1 MLKKMYK
8 EYRLKDITTK
18 IGSGATPKGGHESYQ
33 EEGIPLI
40 RSLNVYDDGFR
51 TSGLAYL
58 DDQQAKKLSNVTVQ
72 ENDVL
77 LNITGAS
84 VARCCIVPSDLVPAR
99 VNQHVSIIRVKPELV
114 DSKFLSILLT
124 SKKYKD
130 LLLHHGESGSTRQAI
145 TKLQLEEFVV
155 SLPPLPEQTRIVA
168 ILDEAFANVSQ
179 AVVNAEKNLANAR
192 ELFDSYL
199 NEVFTHK
206 GEGWE
211 ERSFTD
217 ICDITSKLVDPR
229 KPENVNFPHI
239 GAGNIVSNTG
249 ALIDVKTALEE
260 ELISGKFLFD
270 DTMILYSKIRPYL
283 KKVCRPEFSG
293 LCSAD
298 VYPLKPNKELL
309 DKNFLFHMLLS
320 DKFTKFAIMGSDRAG
335 MPKVNRNHLFSY
347 RCFLPNIKE
356 QKYFADCI
364 DELAQKTQELED
376 VYRRKLAALAELK
389 QALLQK
395 AFTGEL

>member
-1 MLKKMYK
+1 MLKAGW
-8 EYRLKDITTK
+8 ETK
-18 IGSGATPKGGHESYQ
+18 KFS
-33 EEGIPLI
+33 
-40 RSLNVYDDGFR
+40 
-51 TSGLAYL
+51 
-58 DDQQAKKLSNVTVQ
+58 
-72 ENDVL
+72 DVL
-77 LNITGAS
+77 DIRNGRNQKAVESENGIYPILGSAGNVMAYPTDYICEAGTTIIGRKGNISNPIYVETQFWNVDTAFGLSPKAGLN
-84 VARCCIVPSDLVPAR
+84 
-99 VNQHVSIIRVKPELV
+99 N
-114 DSKFLSILLT
+114 KFLYYYCLSYDFSALNRGTTIPSLVKSELL
-124 SKKYKD
+124 
-130 LLLHHGESGSTRQAI
+130 EI
-145 TKLQLEEFVV
+145 PIP
-155 SLPPLPEQTRIVA
+155 LPPLPEQTRIVA
-168 ILDEAFANVSQ
+168 ILDEAFANISQ

-199 NEVFTHK
+199 NEVFTRK

-229 KPENVNFPHI
+229 KPENVNLPHI
-239 GAGNIVSNTG
+239 GAGNIASNTG

-298 VYPLKPNKELL
+298 VYPLTPNKALL
-309 DKNFLFHMLLS
+309 DKNFLFYMLLS

-364 DELAQKTQELED
+364 DELAKKTQELEG

-395 AFTGEL
+395 AFTGELTAADQPT